1 MLWTIDGTPHRIL
14 GSIHVLPRD
23 VEMPKWV
30 SRAHAGVG
38 RIVLEADATAT
49 DKFLEIGIDR
59 SGAHLNFPGS
69 RALYRQAAEILASV
83 GTNIPFDGM
92 RPWRAALFVAFW
104 LQSTA
109 LGISPENG
117 VEHAL
122 RQIVAQ
128 RGLEM
133 EFLEEPSR
141 AFDIFESTVE
151 ADGGAALMERL
162 VGDPGLAERE
172 LARTITAWLGSDLS
186 DLAAIQ
192 AERISQFPN
201 VFEPLFNGRNLEWL
215 PRVMEMI
222 PDETPTLF
230 AVGAIHTVGP
240 ASLIAHLQRNG
251 IQCTF
256 ETSNAQVQERSATGE
271 TK

>member
-23 VEMPKWV
+23 VEMPEWV
-30 SRAHAGVG
+30 SRAHDGVG

-49 DKFLEIGIDR
+49 DKFLEVGIDR

-69 RALYRQAAEILASV
+69 RALYQQAAEILAAA
-83 GTNIPFDGM
+83 GTAIPFDGM
-92 RPWRAALFVAFW
+92 RPWRAALFVAFR
-104 LQSTA
+104 LQSAA
-109 LGISPENG
+109 LGISPEKG

-128 RGLEM
+128 RELRIA
-133 EFLEEPSR
+133 FLEEPSR
-141 AFDIFESTVE
+141 AFDIFDSTVE
-151 ADGGAALMERL
+151 ADGGTALMERL
-162 VGDPGLAERE
+162 VRDPGLAERE
-172 LARTITAWLGSDLS
+172 LVRTITAWLRSDLT

-192 AERISQFPN
+192 AERISQFPR

-215 PRVMEMI
+215 PKVMDMVR
-222 PDETPTLF
+222 DETPTLF

-240 ASLIAHLQRNG
+240 ASLLAHLQRNG
-251 IQCTF
+251 IPCTLQ
-256 ETSNAQVQERSATGE
+256 TSNG
-271 TK
+271 